1 MAEKEREN
9 EEGRTRRERLKRR
22 RVVVGRGGSRSL
34 ASITSFPRLKG
45 AGTMGRPRKVD
56 MTESRGISRS
66 FRMPTAK
73 TRRETGDCE
82 QRATGSRKVL
92 RSVLSNVSLNDA
104 SFIKPFKIDDVDEQC
119 LRN

>member
-1 MAEKEREN
+1 MAEREREREGEKEK

-22 RVVVGRGGSRSL
+22 RVAVGRGGSRSL

-92 RSVLSNVSLNDA
+92 RSVSSPLVS
-104 SFIKPFKIDDVDEQC
+104 SSS
-119 LRN
+119 LRD